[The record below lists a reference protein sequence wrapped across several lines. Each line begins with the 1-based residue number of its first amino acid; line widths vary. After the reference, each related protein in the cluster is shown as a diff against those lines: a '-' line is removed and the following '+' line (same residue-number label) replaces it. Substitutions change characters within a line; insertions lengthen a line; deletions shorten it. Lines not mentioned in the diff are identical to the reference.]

1 MSDSVT
7 KEDLK
12 QYLDRIE
19 ALEKEKLMISEDIK
33 NYMIEAKMKGINLK
47 AFRQLL
53 KIRKTD
59 KQELEEQENILDYYR
74 SIMNI

>member
-12 QYLDRIE
+12 QYLDRVE

-33 NYMIEAKMKGINLK
+33 NYMMEAKMKGINLK
-47 AFRQLL
+47 AFKQLL
-53 KIRKTD
+53 KIRRTD
-59 KQELEEQENILDYYR
+59 KQELEEQESILDYYR